1 MEMPG
6 EFRSVPHADGA
17 PLLLCE
23 EGRCISMQVPRF
35 LSDRFSH
42 RLRVVPALGLLLS
55 GLLTGAA
62 GVGPQTP
69 ASLSPAAAIDAR
81 VTDLLQRMT
90 LEEKVGQMD
99 QIVIGKLKAP
109 TPPANGDC
117 NGGNNDPLQPA
128 CLQEVLITNHTGSIL
143 AGGTDNPKDNT
154 GKGWAEQYNT
164 IQHYAIDHSRLHIP
178 IIFGVDAVHGFGH
191 PYQATLFPQSIGMGA
206 TWDPGMAQAAGAA
219 TRQQLLAT
227 GGNWDFAPVQDL
239 ARDDRWG
246 RLYETWAEQP
256 ALAAAIGGANVRGLQ
271 GGSSAA
277 APQVAATVKHFAGYS
292 QAINGH
298 DRVEAQLPIRYLQDT
313 LLPSYAGGINAGAAA
328 VMVDSGSV
336 NGVPATAS
344 RFLLTDELR
353 GRLGFKG
360 VVISDYRDVPA
371 LADTYHVAADLP
383 GAVAKAVNAGVDMAM
398 EPFDSAGWN
407 NALLQDVR
415 NGLVSQARI
424 DQAVRRILTLK
435 FQLGLFD
442 HPFADPAK
450 ADAAVTANRDLAR
463 RAADESI
470 TLLRNAN
477 DTAGN
482 PTLPLKT
489 TLRKLVVTGP
499 SAGCTAADPSKD
511 AACQAAIANQ
521 LGGWSVSWQGSFQP
535 LDPADQRNCCIG
547 PADQIPDATTVL
559 DGIKAAAP
567 STNVVWA
574 RDEQTA
580 VTQARDADALV
591 AVVGEKPYAEG
602 LGDNPS
608 PALAPDQQSLI
619 AALEGT
625 GKPIIVVV
633 IAGRPLALG
642 PAANAEG
649 LLMAYLPGTEGGA
662 AVADVLFGK
671 VNPSGRLP
679 VTWPSESTQN
689 PPVSQFNPGAPSL
702 PGDQPKFFDQLPG
715 TNSGQGSGYNPRYPF
730 GFGLSYTTFTTS
742 GLSATSSVPP
752 NGTVTATFT
761 VANTGTR
768 AGTTIVPVYVHQPVS
783 DVLVPPQR
791 LVGWARVTLAA
802 SATQT
807 VHVSFPVSTLAV
819 TPADIDATA
828 PPQVEP
834 GAYQVQVGT
843 LSANFTIGK

>member
-239 ARDDRWG
+239 ARDNRWG
-246 RLYETWAEQP
+246 RYYETWSEAP
-256 ALAAAIGGANVRGLQ
+256 ALSAALGGANIQGLQ
-271 GGSSAA
+271 GGGFDS
-277 APQVAATVKHFAGYS
+277 PKVAATVKHFAGYS
-292 QAINGH
+292 ESINGH
-298 DRVEAQLPIRYLQDT
+298 DRVEAQLPIRYLQDVF
-313 LLPSYAGGINAGAAA
+313 LPSYQGGIDAG
-328 VMVDSGSV
+328 
-336 NGVPATAS
+336 
-344 RFLLTDELR
+344 
-353 GRLGFKG
+353 
-360 VVISDYRDVPA
+360 
-371 LADTYHVAADLP
+371 
-383 GAVAKAVNAGVDMAM
+383 AVNAGVDMSM
-398 EPFDSAGWN
+398 TPFDSAGWN
-407 NALLQDVR
+407 AALLADVKS
-415 NGLVSQARI
+415 GAVSTKRV
-424 DQAVRRILTLK
+424 DEAVRRILTLK
-435 FQLGLFD
+435 FELGLFE
-442 HPFADPAK
+442 HPFVDPDK
-450 ADAAVTANRDLAR
+450 ADAAVQANRDLAR
-463 RAADESI
+463 KAADESI
-470 TLLRNAN
+470 TLLRNQKNA
-477 DTAGN
+477 AGT
-482 PTLPLKT
+482 PTLPLSTSLGKI
-489 TLRKLVVTGP
+489 VVAGP
-499 SAGCTAADPSKD
+499 SAGCETPGSADCAAPV
-511 AACQAAIANQ
+511 ANQ

-535 LDPADQRNCCIG
+535 LDPADHRNCCIG
-547 PADQIPDATTVL
+547 PPDQIPSATTVL
-559 DGIKAAAP
+559 QGIKAAAP
-567 STNVVWA
+567 SSDVVLA
-574 RDEQTA
+574 RDQASA
-580 VTQARDADALV
+580 VREAADADAVV
-591 AVVGEKPYAEG
+591 AVVGEKSYAEG
-602 LGDNPS
+602 LGDNPA
-608 PALAPDQQSLI
+608 PALAADQQALI
-619 AALEGT
+619 SALEAT
-625 GKPIIVVV
+625 GKPVIVVV
-633 IAGRPLALG
+633 MAGRPLALG
-642 PAANAEG
+642 PGTKADG
-649 LLMAYLPGTEGGA
+649 LLMAYLPGTEGGS

-671 VNPSGRLP
+671 VNPSGKLP
-679 VTWPSESTQN
+679 VSWPSEGAQS
-689 PPVSQFNPGAPSL
+689 PPLSQFNPGAPSV

-715 TNSGQGSGYNPRYPF
+715 TNFGQGSGYDPLYAF
-730 GFGLSYTTFTTS
+730 GTGLSYTTFQTS
-742 GLSATSSVPP
+742 GLQT
-752 NGTVTATFT
+752 NGTVSTRGTVTVRFT
-761 VANTGTR
+761 VANTGDRAGRLPGDGRQPDRGLHAALGAKRPGTGRAAVVPARFTADRGRTR
-768 AGTTIVPVYVHQPVS
+768 A
-783 DVLVPPQR
+783 R
-791 LVGWARVTLAA
+791 RR
-802 SATQT
+802 SAGR
-807 VHVSFPVSTLAV
+807 
-819 TPADIDATA
+819 A
-828 PPQVEP
+828 PPWRRN
-834 GAYQVQVGT
+834 GRRGRT
-843 LSANFTIGK
+843 RTSG